1 MYIKNSTVAMAPLSM
16 ELTMNTML
24 MNPPQNDL
32 RLVGAVEL
40 PPMDFVP
47 LSNHGYIVME
57 AQ

>member
-1 MYIKNSTVAMAPLSM
+1 MAPLSM